1 MVRSKKMRD
10 NYDFSKARKNP
21 YIDRLESKR
30 QISIRLD
37 EKTIAYFQRLSAKL
51 NMPYQ
56 SLINSF
62 LQDCVKKKLEPTWA
76 SSGDDQPQETL

>member
-1 MVRSKKMRD
+1 MRD

-21 YIDRLESKR
+21 YIDKLEPKR

-37 EKTIAYFQRLSAKL
+37 EKTIAYFQGLSAKL

-62 LQDCVKKKLEPTWA
+62 LQDCVKRKLEPTWV
-76 SSGDDQPQETL
+76 SSSDTPPQELSD

>member
-1 MVRSKKMRD
+1 MRD

-21 YIDRLESKR
+21 YLDKLEPKR

-37 EKTIAYFQRLSAKL
+37 ESTIAYFQRMAADL

-56 SLINSF
+56 SLINSY
-62 LQDCVKKKLEPTWA
+62 LRDCVRKKMEPTWN
-76 SSGDDQPQETL
+76 SMD